1 MWKCFLVARRDYKH
15 QKHASDS
22 KITYLVFKVILTKK
36 VLISYFSVWHE
47 LNFSTQG
54 KIEIFD
60 TDIYIFLCFL
70 IISIVSYV
78 KLFKLLFILQ
88 DSYSF
93 FKTAQRFSAAFS
105 LPKECCFL
113 STFWCSSVQVL
124 TFNLCLLTLPTRLS
138 SSRARTKYFFNK
150 LMSRPSHA
158 FSIMI

>member
-15 QKHASDS
+15 QKHGSDS

-36 VLISYFSVWHE
+36 VLISNFSVWHE

-88 DSYSF
+88 DSPDVLCSILFTQGMLFPQHFLVF
-93 FKTAQRFSAAFS
+93 FCIGTHIQFMFTYLTHKT
-105 LPKECCFL
+105 EFL
-113 STFWCSSVQVL
+113 QGQ
-124 TFNLCLLTLPTRLS
+124 N
-138 SSRARTKYFFNK
+138 
-150 LMSRPSHA
+150 
-158 FSIMI
+158 